1 MLRAI
6 QRLKEGTRAAVAPTV
21 ALSLFALIGMGGIAF
36 DYAHL
41 ADLDTELQNA
51 ADQAA
56 LAAATQLDGS
66 DGSRTRA
73 AAAAQSLLNNTTFF
87 ASDGAMDAAGRKV
100 TIATVNFYQS
110 YDDATE
116 SYGDPASTD
125 ENARVVQVNVA
136 GRRAD
141 YALTPVVGAVT
152 SGTIDA
158 EAAASLASAVCNVP
172 PLMMC
177 VPNPAEEFPTDAD
190 VGKGVLLQPG
200 PNVGFWAPGDYGYL
214 DFGDG
219 ASGLQINLG
228 RNNETAGC
236 TDMSNGIPTEPG
248 NKASVTDSL
257 NSRFDLYPVA
267 SSSCDAAT
275 GDFCPAENTHKDLAK
290 TYEIVVNNW
299 DAPPAPPPPNPVTTE
314 VVECG
319 DPGQTL
325 VGESNQTDT
334 SGFSLPSASGMPPP
348 GLPRDTVHWAC
359 SECSKFGDG
368 VWARDAYLGTAHGT
382 DAATVAAALD
392 KAAGSLTRWDVYQWE
407 LANRATRLAKKS
419 IEVSVSFDEQ
429 GNSGKGKY
437 TFTNRCVFPQPVNG
451 TGIPANTSQKDRRM
465 LTIAAVDCGGL
476 NGKSNVI
483 VEKWVDVFLVEPS
496 LTRTTPT
503 SPYATGK
510 EQIYVEIVRAAQ
522 RPNGQSAFQYYLRQK
537 PRLLR

>member
-1 MLRAI
+1 MRAGGH
-6 QRLKEGTRAAVAPTV
+6 RPKAYRGGAVAPTV
-21 ALSLFALIGMGGIAF
+21 ALSLFALVGMGGIAF

-41 ADLDTELQNA
+41 ADLDTELQQA

-66 DGSRTRA
+66 DGSRDRA
-73 AAAAQSLLNNTTFF
+73 TAAAQSLLNNTTFF
-87 ASDGAMDAAGRKV
+87 ASDGAKDEAGRKV

-110 YDDATE
+110 YDDSTDA
-116 SYGDPASTD
+116 YGDPASND
-125 ENARVVQVNVA
+125 ENARVVQVMVA

-141 YALTPVVGAVT
+141 YALTPVVGAVS
-152 SGTIDA
+152 SGTIGA

-177 VPNPAEEFPTDAD
+177 VSNPAEDFPTAAD
-190 VGKGVLLQPG
+190 VGRGVLLQPG

-219 ASGLQINLG
+219 ASGVQINLG
-228 RNNETAGC
+228 RNNESAGC

-267 SSSCDAAT
+267 SSSCNAGT
-275 GDFCPAENTHKDLAK
+275 GDYCPSENTHKDLAR
-290 TYEIVVNNW
+290 TYEAEVKNW
-299 DAPPAPPPPNPVTTE
+299 EKPPAPPPPNPG
-314 VVECG
+314 CP
-319 DPGQTL
+319 DPAPGGQKIINS
-325 VGESNQTDT
+325 SNQTDT
-334 SGFSLPSASGMPPP
+334 SGFSLPNAAANPPP
-348 GLPRDTVHWAC
+348 GLPRDDVHWVC
-359 SECSKFGDG
+359 SNCSKFGDG
-368 VWARDAYLGTAHGT
+368 VWARDAYLGTTHGT
-382 DAATVAAALD
+382 NATTVAAAVG
-392 KAAGSLTRWDVYQWE
+392 KTAATLTRWDVYQWE
-407 LANRATRLAKKS
+407 LANKASRLAKKQYNLTPDP
-419 IEVSVSFDEQ
+419 IPFKEQ
-429 GNSGKGKY
+429 GKSGKGTY
-437 TFTNRCVFPQPVNG
+437 TFTNRCTYPQPVNG
-451 TGIPANTSQKDRRM
+451 TAVPASTSQKDRRM

-476 NGKSNVI
+476 NGKGNVI

-496 LTRTTPT
+496 LTRTTPN

-510 EQIYVEIVRAAQ
+510 EQIYIEIIRAAQ